1 MKFNTAY
8 SQLAIMA
15 TILAITTD
23 TGNAFSIQ
31 SVATNSRMKT
41 SATTTRTTPFQL
53 TPTEQRQQQQ
63 PSTSSLY
70 MNTHSPEEQMV
81 ADDEI
86 SRLKTMA
93 QKLRAEAAALEAER
107 QEELANA
114 ASIAFEKFDVNNDGV
129 ITLEELKAGLEK
141 TLKTEL
147 STERVKMIMDEFD
160 MSGDGQLQI
169 DEMVT
174 VDQFRNKLQFI
185 VQEEKRLAKEAA
197 IAAKQEEEL
206 AKLAEARLTLLNDS
220 EPTGRDK
227 LLSILPYLFPLLD
240 SLQFGRFLIVENADN
255 PLVGLLALAY
265 AAYRSIPFSG
275 FVAFLALNV
284 LSSNPGIN
292 RLVRFNMQQA
302 IFLDIALFFPGFI
315 AAVLGVI
322 GSSAGLTIPESFV
335 ELTNNAIF
343 GALLLTVAYAS
354 VSSLLG
360 ITPDKI
366 PLISQA
372 VDDRMP
378 TVDMFDDQ
386 GRFLPR
392 EMREENK
399 NKTDDDQKDKK
410 D

>member
-8 SQLAIMA
+8 SQVAIMA
-15 TILAITTD
+15 TIVAITTH
-23 TGNAFSIQ
+23 TSNAFSIQ
-31 SVATNSRMKT
+31 SVAANSRMKKST
-41 SATTTRTTPFQL
+41 SSSSTARTTPFQQL
-53 TPTEQRQQQQ
+53 TS
-63 PSTSSLY
+63 PSTSTLY

-86 SRLKTMA
+86 SRLKIMA

-107 QEELANA
+107 AQELANA
-114 ASIAFEKFDVNNDGV
+114 ASVAFEKFDVDNDGV
-129 ITLEELKAGLEK
+129 ITLEELKRGLEK

-160 MSGDGQLQI
+160 VSGDGKLQI

-174 VDQFRNKLQFI
+174 VDQFRNKLAFI
-185 VQEEKRLAKEAA
+185 VQEEKRLAKEAV

-206 AKLAEARLTLLNDS
+206 AKLAEARMSILNDG

-315 AAVLGVI
+315 AAILGVV
-322 GSSAGLTIPESFV
+322 GSSAGLSIPESFV
-335 ELTNNAIF
+335 ELTNNTIF

-354 VSSLLG
+354 ISSFLG

-366 PLISQA
+366 PIISQA

-392 EMREENK
+392 EMRGENK
-399 NKTDDDQKDKK
+399 NKTDGDQNDKK
-410 D
+410 E